1 MVVSDD
7 FDIYLAS
14 ASPRRRELLE
24 QIGVRYR
31 LLKSDIPEL
40 PVAGESAEDF
50 VIRMAIEKA
59 QAGWDCLDSDNY
71 KLMKPVLGADTA
83 VVIDNEILGKPRDR
97 THGLAMLERLSGCTH
112 EVLSAVALMGE
123 LMNTRLNVSK
133 VTFRTTSAAERERY
147 WQTGEPKDKA
157 GAYGIQGK
165 AAIFINSLEGSYS
178 AVMGLP
184 LYETAELLEQA
195 GIKPLR

>member
-1 MVVSDD
+1 MASDD

-40 PVAGESAEDF
+40 PIAGESARDF

-59 QAGWDCLDSDNY
+59 QAGKGSLDSCDH
-71 KLMKPVLGADTA
+71 KPVLGADTA
-83 VVIDNEILGKPRDR
+83 VVVDNDILGKPLDKA
-97 THGLAMLERLSGCTH
+97 HGLDMLARLSGRSH
-112 EVLSAVALMGE
+112 EVISAVALIGE
-123 LMNTRLNVSK
+123 VTMTRVNISQVSFRQTSNT
-133 VTFRTTSAAERERY
+133 EREKY

-165 AAIFINSLEGSYS
+165 AAIFICELEGSYS